1 MARSRR
7 RSRKSFRCSGLG
19 GKGIGTLLI
28 AGVVGIGVGAA
39 GYYMYLANKAATV
52 TGLGLLDVRR
62 Y

>member
-7 RSRKSFRCSGLG
+7 RSRRSFRCSGLG

-39 GYYMYLANKAATV
+39 GYYMYLARKSAPVA
-52 TGLGLLDVRR
+52 GLGLLDIHR